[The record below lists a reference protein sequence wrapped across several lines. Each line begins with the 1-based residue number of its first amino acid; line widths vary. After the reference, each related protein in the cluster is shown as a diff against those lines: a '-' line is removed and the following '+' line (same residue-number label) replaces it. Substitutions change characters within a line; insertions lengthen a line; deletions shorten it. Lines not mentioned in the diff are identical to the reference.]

1 MPFILFNLASFT
13 PTIIVA
19 KLETQTPGDVPAM

>member
-1 MPFILFNLASFT
+1 MPFILFNLAPF
-13 PTIIVA
+13 TIIVA